1 MPSGSSHS
9 SLKYFQLT
17 GLTKCHHMAQYWIVL
32 MVVAVHSDVSDVIRM
47 SNVFLAQLKKTQL
60 SQVSLL
66 QQSGINVSSLE
77 SLKVV
82 VVVDPL
88 RNFAFTSRPEKTKH
102 GTTLQPSQTLL

>member
-1 MPSGSSHS
+1 
-9 SLKYFQLT
+9 
-17 GLTKCHHMAQYWIVL
+17 

-82 VVVDPL
+82 VVDPL
-88 RNFAFTSRPEKTKH
+88 RNFAFTSLPEKTKH